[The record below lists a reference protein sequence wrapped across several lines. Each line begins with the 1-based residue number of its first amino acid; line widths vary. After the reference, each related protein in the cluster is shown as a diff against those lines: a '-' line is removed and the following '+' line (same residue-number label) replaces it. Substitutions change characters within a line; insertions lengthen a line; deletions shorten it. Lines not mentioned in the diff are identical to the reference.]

1 MDNCVYKIELVVLE
15 RFIAY
20 AMRGVISTSVSYAAN
35 ETLYYLFCF

>member
-20 AMRGVISTSVSYAAN
+20 AMRGVISVAD
-35 ETLYYLFCF
+35 LGF